1 MTSRR
6 SDRSSHVR
14 PRPPSGRRPEPKKIP
29 LKTPQRYRST
39 VLRHERARRG
49 LPLPARFLLG
59 VAVAALGV
67 VVFAAATG
75 GIGAL
80 VTAMSRSFSGFF
92 DDILATPSPSP
103 TAVIVAD
110 SPLIRPPTEPYT
122 NHTTIDLDL
131 TLPSDVVGDPN
142 AEVRVYLAL
151 EGQAPAPIDQK
162 PVGATPQMI
171 FPVELT
177 PGRNDFSA
185 TIIHGQTESEPSPIV
200 TFVLDTEAPPIHVI
214 SPKNSATVNADT
226 VTVQGSTQGRSS
238 IGARNDANGISVV
251 ATAESDGTFAI
262 SLPLEAGP
270 NAIKITITDPAGNVA
285 ESVLNVVRGSGT
297 LTATLSASSYR
308 ISAARLPATIQLAVL
323 VTDPDGHPLE
333 GASVTF
339 SLTVPGI
346 PPITFDATTAGDGRA
361 VFSTTLPQSVT
372 PGAGNATVLITTV
385 QFGTTSDQVGITIID

>member
-1 MTSRR
+1 M
-6 SDRSSHVR
+6 
-14 PRPPSGRRPEPKKIP
+14 
-29 LKTPQRYRST
+29 
-39 VLRHERARRG
+39 

-75 GIGAL
+75 GIGTL
-80 VTAMSRSFSGFF
+80 VTALSRSFSGFF
-92 DDILATPSPSP
+92 DEILATPLPSP

-110 SPLIRPPTEPYT
+110 SPLIHPPTEPYT

-131 TLPSDVVGDPN
+131 TLPGDVVGDPN
-142 AEVRVYLAL
+142 AEVRIYLAL
-151 EGQAPAPIDQK
+151 EGQSAAPIDQR
-162 PVGATPQMI
+162 PVGDTPRMI

-177 PGRNDFSA
+177 PGRNDFTA

-200 TFVLDTEAPPIHVI
+200 TFILDTEAPPIHII
-214 SPKNSATVNADT
+214 SPKDGATINADT
-226 VTVQGSTQGRSS
+226 VTIQGSTQGRSS
-238 IGARNDANGISVV
+238 IGARNEANGISAVS
-251 ATAESDGTFAI
+251 TAESDGSFAI

-270 NAIKITITDPAGNVA
+270 NGIRISITDPAGNAA
-285 ESVLNVVRGSGT
+285 ESVLTAVRGSGT
-297 LTATLSASSYR
+297 LTATLTASSYR

-346 PPITFDATTAGDGRA
+346 PPITFDATTGGDGRA
-361 VFSTTLPQSVT
+361 AFSTTLPQSVT
-372 PGAGNATVLITTV
+372 PGAGNATVLITTLD
-385 QFGTTSDQVGITIID
+385 FGTTSGQVGITIIP